1 MIPKKGD
8 GFAELYGIPPVSGA
22 KYYKDGAF
30 YNAKLQRI
38 DPSGMIEEKE
48 SEPEKKTEFGELVPE
63 SELTIP
69 PPPPP
74 KNTGYESDLEIV
86 DRIKIKGAADPDFL
100 TKADIKKE
108 LKSLGQ
114 KFDPKALRDD
124 LLCQLKEAMGLTGAS
139 FDKAVDGNDEPVVV
153 DPDPIEIE
161 PDFEDI

>member
-22 KYYKDGAF
+22 KYYKDGCF

-38 DPSGMIEEKE
+38 DTYGKIEEKE
-48 SEPEKKTEFGELVPE
+48 PEPEPVATPPPE
-63 SELTIP
+63 P
-69 PPPPP
+69 PPPPAVP
-74 KNTGYESDLEIV
+74 EKYESDLEIV

-124 LLCQLKEAMGLTGAS
+124 LLCQLKEAMGLTGAIE
-139 FDKAVDGNDEPVVV
+139 DVGEAQAPPAV
-153 DPDPIEIE
+153 DPDPVEIE